1 MLNPISE
8 DNTHQFIKTSFK
20 KYEVYK
26 KEIKSERRRY
36 GYDKKSEVPEDYLPN
51 QNHGRYDYHPHDSCV
66 PIVVS
71 ISETER
77 VLKLLNILLI
87 NLEMNGF
94 RIYISKEQERFSKKM
109 IFEKDEETMTF
120 NLRQGYNW
128 KKLEQKNESF
138 LYTQRIAIPN
148 NNFTLDL
155 IGLMKGGYKSFKTS
169 VRKPLE
175 KVIEEIF
182 DEFLKM
188 PSFQKIERERKEEER
203 LKFEEERRISAFN
216 YEIIESQKQQFKL
229 ATEESL
235 IFHQRELLK
244 KYLTELEKDINHLK
258 GKERDLAI
266 LWIEIVKSRYERNNP
281 IRKRLRYFSKLLNED
296 NYSYDTWFKKP
307 IKE

>member
-8 DNTHQFIKTSFK
+8 DNIHQFIKTSFK

-26 KEIKSERRRY
+26 KEIKSDRRRF
-36 GYDKKSEVPEDYLPN
+36 GYDKKSEVPEDYVPS

-71 ISETER
+71 LSETER
-77 VLKLLNILLI
+77 VLKLLNTLLI

-94 RIYISKEQERFSKKM
+94 KIYISKEQERFSKKM
-109 IFEKDEETMTF
+109 LFEKDEETMTF

-128 KKLEQKNESF
+128 KKLDQKNESF

-169 VRKPLE
+169 VRRPLE

-182 DEFLKM
+182 EEFLNM
-188 PSFQKIERERKEEER
+188 PGFQRIERKRKEEER
-203 LKFEEERRISAFN
+203 LRYEEESRKSAFN
-216 YEIIESQKQQFKL
+216 YEIVESQKQQYKIALEEAEHFERRLILKNYLIELTKEVDNLKGREKEL
-229 ATEESL
+229 AT
-235 IFHQRELLK
+235 
-244 KYLTELEKDINHLK
+244 
-258 GKERDLAI
+258 
-266 LWIEIVKSRYERNNP
+266 LWVEIVSSRYERNNP
-281 IRKRLRYFSKLLNED
+281 LERRLKYFSKLLNDED
-296 NYSYDTWFKKP
+296 YHFDAWFKEP
-307 IKE
+307 INN